1 MNESRNFPFIFL
13 LSAFAHLDSV
23 NSSIK
28 SGNQVLPMTD
38 AHIRFERVSE
48 VVHKSSGVIEEVR
61 NCRVYFSLL
70 IANVLVAKRGFR

>member
-1 MNESRNFPFIFL
+1 
-13 LSAFAHLDSV
+13 
-23 NSSIK
+23 
-28 SGNQVLPMTD
+28 MTD